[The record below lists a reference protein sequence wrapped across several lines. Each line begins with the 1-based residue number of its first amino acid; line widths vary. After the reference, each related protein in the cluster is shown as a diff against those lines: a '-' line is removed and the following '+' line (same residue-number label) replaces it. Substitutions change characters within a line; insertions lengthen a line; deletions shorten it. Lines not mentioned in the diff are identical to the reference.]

1 MATPAVKRKA
11 TELAGSASK
20 KPMTN
25 ASITSFFGAPKSSP
39 TAPKSSPGAPPSSSN
54 PGDSKADGG
63 RDRSSPPPSVNQA
76 PSSVN
81 TVSAFSSLTGQ
92 TTAASK
98 FNKEEWVGKL
108 TQEQKDLLAIEIM
121 SLHES
126 WLAVLKD
133 EVLSKDFLDLKRFL
147 KKEREAGK
155 QIFPPAEDV
164 YSWCVLFLF
173 FHCVVFPPLA
183 LPPPS

>member
-39 TAPKSSPGAPPSSSN
+39 TAPSSSN
-54 PGDSKADGG
+54 PASKGATDGSP
-63 RDRSSPPPSVNQA
+63 RSSPPLADQA

-81 TVSAFSSLTGQ
+81 TVSAFSTLTNP
-92 TTAASK
+92 TTSSN
-98 FNKEEWVGKL
+98 FNKEKWVEKL

-155 QIFPPAEDV
+155 QIFPPAEDL
-164 YSWCVLFLF
+164 YSWFISQ
-173 FHCVVFPPLA
+173 FPPFPLS
-183 LPPPS
+183 LYILY